1 MSDHARENLG
11 ESSGEGGLFYRLLTR
26 FIDVR
31 PRELPTPIAVVNAA
45 LGDDAGL
52 AGAGAWHRAFRP
64 EAASR

>member
-1 MSDHARENLG
+1 VLDPIRNLL
-11 ESSGEGGLFYRLLTR
+11 ETR
-26 FIDVR
+26 G
-31 PRELPTPIAVVNAA
+31 PRGLPTPIAVVNAA